1 MGKPQRANDDN
12 DYNGAKGNSVEKVD
26 GNEAE
31 NPAEKAAEG
40 GTVLDVELFQII
52 GVHQL
57 LRPDEYG
64 LDGSLYRAA
73 AKVVVGL
80 TLGLQS
86 MQVYRLYLAR
96 NDIPMFANIGVM
108 VINGLMCLLK
118 GYMVATNADQMSAT
132 LDAACYAFT
141 KCGGRDPSKLH
152 LCRVRL
158 SMILRTFVALSF
170 GTLIVW
176 LVMPW
181 FMASDYDDQPSI
193 WMVVYVIESIIL
205 TVNVFCWTSFD
216 CYLVTMCFVFEA
228 LFCTMS
234 TGYETLGRRRT
245 GARSSAPRQLGI
257 VGTINKLTISDV
269 NYDDLT
275 SHILDNQN
283 IIKQYDAFF
292 DVVRPMV
299 LIQIA
304 NGMYSIIMLIF
315 LILLTYLSGYS
326 ILSAP
331 ILKFVCGL
339 ASLTLELYIY
349 CYGFNHIEDG
359 KSTVNFG
366 LYSSNWTEMDL
377 KFKKTLLIA
386 MTMNSAH
393 RRVIK
398 MSPNS
403 IVNLEMFTRDYMK
416 QGEIKDGFPLLSEI
430 LKLFMTIPT
439 NTVSCERSFCCLG
452 RLETYLRSTMG
463 QERLSDLAI
472 LQIERNRITDSEIVI
487 DLFKAAATVHGR
499 R

>member
-1 MGKPQRANDDN
+1 MGNPERAEHNT
-12 DYNGAKGNSVEKVD
+12 GVTGNS
-26 GNEAE
+26 
-31 NPAEKAAEG
+31 AEKADGGAADSPPEKAADD

-52 GVHQL
+52 GVYQL
-57 LRPDEYG
+57 LQPGEYTM
-64 LDGSLYRAA
+64 YRTV

-86 MQVYRLYLAR
+86 MQVCRLYLVR
-96 NDIPMFANIGVM
+96 HDIPMFANIGVM

-118 GYMVATNADQMSAT
+118 GYMVTANAEQMSVT
-132 LDAACYAFT
+132 LNAARYSFT
-141 KCGGRDPSKLH
+141 RCGGRDPSKLR
-152 LCRVRL
+152 LCRARL
-158 SMILRTFVALSF
+158 SAILRTFVGLSF

-181 FMASDYDDQPSI
+181 FMASDYDDQPFL
-193 WMVVYVIESIIL
+193 WAAVYAVESIIL

-234 TGYETLGRRRT
+234 SGYETLGRRRT
-245 GARSSAPRQLGI
+245 ATKSSAPQQLGI
-257 VGTINKLTISDV
+257 AGTITNATISDA
-269 NYDDLT
+269 NYDDLI

-283 IIKQYDAFF
+283 IIKQYDTFF

-299 LIQIA
+299 LVQIA
-304 NGMYSIIMLIF
+304 NGMYSIITLIF
-315 LILLTYLSGYS
+315 LTLLTHLSGYS

-339 ASLTLELYIY
+339 VSLTIELYIY

-377 KFKKTLLIA
+377 KFKKTLLMA

-393 RRVIK
+393 RRVMK
-398 MSPNS
+398 VSPNS
-403 IVNLEMFTRDYMK
+403 IVNLEMFTGVMNMSYS
-416 QGEIKDGFPLLSEI
+416 IVSVI
-430 LKLFMTIPT
+430 LK
-439 NTVSCERSFCCLG
+439 
-452 RLETYLRSTMG
+452 
-463 QERLSDLAI
+463 
-472 LQIERNRITDSEIVI
+472 
-487 DLFKAAATVHGR
+487 
-499 R
+499 